1 MSVKLVD
8 EEIARFL
15 GRADPEV
22 LCIRLAQPCRL
33 LCGESTRGELG
44 MLGQRNL
51 LAVVTLAAAAATTPA
66 WGQTVVPSAG
76 AAGRSTLSAVSV
88 PDFSGVWA
96 HPSGQSGFEPLP
108 SGPRPVTGRLR
119 RDGVSDPY
127 QYVGDYTNPILKP
140 EAAEVVKKHGEIE
153 QSGLAHPTPSNH
165 CWPSGVPYIFFQLGM
180 QMLQHPD
187 KITFLYLRD
196 HEFRQVHM
204 NRRHPAQVTPSWYG
218 DSVGHYEGAT
228 LVIDTVGVKTDRPLA
243 MLDMYGTPYTRA
255 LHVVERYRL
264 LDYEAAREGLERDA
278 KEFAVIPNTSMQRD
292 PAYRGKYLQL
302 LFTVE
307 DQGVFT
313 MPWSATITY
322 GRPSGEWV
330 EDVCAEGTEN
340 THYAPREEAVFPT
353 ANKPDF

>member
-1 MSVKLVD
+1 MHKQSH
-8 EEIARFL
+8 F
-15 GRADPEV
+15 V
-22 LCIRLAQPCRL
+22 LMMA
-33 LCGESTRGELG
+33 
-44 MLGQRNL
+44 
-51 LAVVTLAAAAATTPA
+51 LAAATATSA
-66 WGQTVVPSAG
+66 WGQNPAPSFGLANSG
-76 AAGRSTLSAVSV
+76 TQSAASIA
-88 PDFSGVWA
+88 DFSGVWA
-96 HPSGQSGFEPLP
+96 HPSAQSGFEPLP
-108 SGPRPVTGRLR
+108 SGPRPVMGRLR

-140 EAAEVVKKHGEIE
+140 GAAEVVKKFGEIE
-153 QSGLAHPTPSNH
+153 LGGLSHPTPSNH
-165 CWPSGVPYIFFQLGM
+165 CWPSGVPYMFFQLGM
-180 QMLQHPD
+180 QMLQQPD

-196 HEFRQVHM
+196 HEFRQVRM
-204 NRRHPAQVTPSWYG
+204 NQPHPAQVTPSWYG
-218 DSVGHYEGAT
+218 DSVGYYEGAT

-264 LDYEAAREGLERDA
+264 LDYEVAREGLERDA
-278 KEFAVIPNTSMQRD
+278 KEFLVIPNTSMQRD

-330 EDVCAEGTEN
+330 EDVCAEGTAN
-340 THYAPREEAVFPT
+340 SHYAPREEDVFPT

>member
-1 MSVKLVD
+1 M
-8 EEIARFL
+8 R
-15 GRADPEV
+15 
-22 LCIRLAQPCRL
+22 
-33 LCGESTRGELG
+33 
-44 MLGQRNL
+44 
-51 LAVVTLAAAAATTPA
+51 
-66 WGQTVVPSAG
+66 
-76 AAGRSTLSAVSV
+76 
-88 PDFSGVWA
+88 
-96 HPSGQSGFEPLP
+96 
-108 SGPRPVTGRLR
+108 
-119 RDGVSDPY
+119 
-127 QYVGDYTNPILKP
+127 
-140 EAAEVVKKHGEIE
+140 
-153 QSGLAHPTPSNH
+153 
-165 CWPSGVPYIFFQLGM
+165 
-180 QMLQHPD
+180 MLQQPD

-196 HEFRQVHM
+196 HEFRQVRM
-204 NRRHPAQVTPSWYG
+204 NQHHPAQVTPSWYG
-218 DSVGHYEGAT
+218 DSVGYYEGAT